1 MRRSTTIRFW
11 IEVFLAACSAVA
23 TALSI
28 VWPQWI
34 EAIFEESPDGGD
46 GSAERLVAVVFL
58 AATVLFSWLARKEW
72 RRSAKEHAMA
82 SGAPRV

>member
-1 MRRSTTIRFW
+1 MSRFTTIRFW
-11 IEVFLAACSAVA
+11 TEVILAACSAVA

-28 VWPQWI
+28 AWPQWI

-58 AATVLFSWLARKEW
+58 AATMVFSWLARKDW
-72 RRSAKEHAMA
+72 RSARERALA
-82 SGAPRV
+82 SEAPRP

>member
-1 MRRSTTIRFW
+1 MSRSTSIRFW
-11 IEVFLAACSAVA
+11 IEAILAACSAVA
-23 TALSI
+23 TMLSI

-58 AATVLFSWLARKEW
+58 AATIVFSWLARKEW
-72 RRSAKEHAMA
+72 RRNARERATA
-82 SGAPRV
+82 PGAPRL

>member
-1 MRRSTTIRFW
+1 MNHSISIRFW
-11 IEVFLAACSAVA
+11 IEVILAACSAIA

-46 GSAERLVAVVFL
+46 GSAERLVAVLFL
-58 AATVLFSWLARKEW
+58 AATIAFSWLARKEW
-72 RRSAKEHAMA
+72 RSAKGRASA
-82 SGAPRV
+82 SGAPRL

>member
-1 MRRSTTIRFW
+1 MSRSTTIRFW
-11 IEVFLAACSAVA
+11 IEVILAACSAAA

-46 GSAERLVAVVFL
+46 GSAERFVAVAFL
-58 AATVLFSWLARKEW
+58 AATVVFSWLARREW
-72 RRSAKEHAMA
+72 RRSATNL
-82 SGAPRV
+82 R